1 MIHYLSKIYFKIF
14 FCQFFEYGIFIL
26 ISALKLFNSKKNL
39 PCVFERLTF
48 EWRKKEYFRVEW
60 SSPCHGNQQE
70 FRYTCIRSD
79 TLFRRKSPR
88 RCVSSAIC
96 GCSESGCSEESQWS
110 SWPVA
115 SGSGMWRH
123 SSRPDFPSGT
133 RWAIWACSCRSKGFV
148 PGVWSLTRK

>member
-1 MIHYLSKIYFKIF
+1 LIHYLSKIYFEIV
-14 FCQFFEYGIFIL
+14 FCQSFEYGIFIL

-96 GCSESGCSEESQWS
+96 GCSGSGCSEESQVAACDATLLDRIFLQVLVEPFELAVADQRVS
-110 SWPVA
+110 SQV
-115 SGSGMWRH
+115 SDH
-123 SSRPDFPSGT
+123 
-133 RWAIWACSCRSKGFV
+133 
-148 PGVWSLTRK
+148 